1 MKINFRQ
8 VLLFMCFLS
17 NSHQWTVKLD
27 SNIETQIQR
36 SDQGGSHNTNLK
48 NDIYNSTFVNQVIK
62 NHTNEVWSTG
72 FFLLMIGFL
81 AGMQG
86 IVLYKTAQALIRVH
100 MRLQAI
106 EMIQSPQNKKMEQN
120 ISSLETIERELE
132 KLKTLVSEITE
143 LLRDQNSELASYI
156 TKTRDLESELL
167 RKELKITELNSQ
179 NSELKNR
186 IRFLRLNATFT
197 E

>member
-1 MKINFRQ
+1 
-8 VLLFMCFLS
+8 MCFLS

-81 AGMQG
+81 A
-86 IVLYKTAQALIRVH
+86 VLYKTAQALVRVH

-106 EMIQSPQNKKMEQN
+106 EMI
-120 ISSLETIERELE
+120 
-132 KLKTLVSEITE
+132 
-143 LLRDQNSELASYI
+143 
-156 TKTRDLESELL
+156 
-167 RKELKITELNSQ
+167 
-179 NSELKNR
+179 
-186 IRFLRLNATFT
+186 
-197 E
+197 

>member
-8 VLLFMCFLS
+8 VFLFMCFLS

-86 IVLYKTAQALIRVH
+86 IVLYKTAQALVRVH
-100 MRLQAI
+100 MRLQAL
-106 EMIQSPQNKKMEQN
+106 EMIQSPQNNKMEQN
-120 ISSLETIERELE
+120 ITSLETIERELE
-132 KLKTLVSEITE
+132 KPKSLVSEVTE
-143 LLRDQNSELASYI
+143 LLKDQNSELAS
-156 TKTRDLESELL
+156 
-167 RKELKITELNSQ
+167 
-179 NSELKNR
+179 
-186 IRFLRLNATFT
+186 
-197 E
+197 

>member
-8 VLLFMCFLS
+8 VFLFMCFLS

-86 IVLYKTAQALIRVH
+86 IVLYKTAQALVRVH

-106 EMIQSPQNKKMEQN
+106 EMI
-120 ISSLETIERELE
+120 
-132 KLKTLVSEITE
+132 
-143 LLRDQNSELASYI
+143 
-156 TKTRDLESELL
+156 
-167 RKELKITELNSQ
+167 
-179 NSELKNR
+179 
-186 IRFLRLNATFT
+186 
-197 E
+197 